1 MLFDESKQILPT
13 RKGNRDIFEN
23 HVSIRIQP
31 SQREVVC
38 SKLTMMTKSVYIR
51 PYPDTCF
58 GHPYVFRGVWILW
71 LVHLLLKVCQLL
83 KQSVFNIMTF
93 LPQVLCKDSEW
104 GLFLI
109 TTGLLVLFSVQFF
122 IVSFTFLLKLSQL
135 ISDVDEGGPGGG
147 DQAPRHLHAEGE
159 EGVIF

>member
-1 MLFDESKQILPT
+1 MSNHRSKRL
-13 RKGNRDIFEN
+13 
-23 HVSIRIQP
+23 
-31 SQREVVC
+31 C
-38 SKLTMMTKSVYIR
+38 ALKLAMKTMSVYIR

-71 LVHLLLKVCQLL
+71 LVHLLLKVCLLL

-122 IVSFTFLLKLSQL
+122 IVSFTFLPELSQL
-135 ISDVDEGGPGGG
+135 IHGVDEGGPQGG
-147 DQAPRHLHAEGE
+147 DQAPCRLQAEGG

>member
-38 SKLTMMTKSVYIR
+38 SKLAMMTKSVYIR

-135 ISDVDEGGPGGG
+135 IPDVDEGGPGGG

>member
-1 MLFDESKQILPT
+1 MSNHRSKRL
-13 RKGNRDIFEN
+13 
-23 HVSIRIQP
+23 
-31 SQREVVC
+31 C
-38 SKLTMMTKSVYIR
+38 ALKLAMKTMSVYIR

-71 LVHLLLKVCQLL
+71 LVHLLLKVCLLL

-93 LPQVLCKDSEW
+93 LPQVLCKDSDW

-135 ISDVDEGGPGGG
+135 FPGVDKGGAGGG
-147 DQAPRHLHAEGE
+147 DQAPCHLHAEGE

>member
-1 MLFDESKQILPT
+1 MSNHRSKRL
-13 RKGNRDIFEN
+13 
-23 HVSIRIQP
+23 
-31 SQREVVC
+31 C
-38 SKLTMMTKSVYIR
+38 ALKLAMKTMSVYIR

-71 LVHLLLKVCQLL
+71 LVHLLLKVCLLL
-83 KQSVFNIMTF
+83 KHSVFNIMTF

-122 IVSFTFLLKLSQL
+122 IVSFTFLPELSQL
-135 ISDVDEGGPGGG
+135 IPGVDEGGPGGG
-147 DQAPRHLHAEGE
+147 DQAPRHLHAESE